1 MRGGDKEKMN
11 FHRHKSKLLWF
22 IVTIAVLA
30 GAAGIFQYNITKDK
44 RTVAECLQNENMV
57 MIIERYDTTEYIFAE
72 PLVYG
77 ADEAYFPNAF
87 SAAKVMS
94 QENFKPLSTEDKDTL
109 LAYLKNVQY
118 RLKRNNER
126 SSGMSKIA
134 DTYWIYIT
142 TFKDSGES
150 DAWLYFSLSKDM
162 KASFIDSPQISRF
175 IGLDEDFSAY
185 LENLFTE

>member
-1 MRGGDKEKMN
+1 MN

-30 GAAGIFQYNITKDK
+30 GAAGIFQYNITQDK

-87 SAAKVMS
+87 SAAKV
-94 QENFKPLSTEDKDTL
+94 L
-109 LAYLKNVQY
+109 
-118 RLKRNNER
+118 
-126 SSGMSKIA
+126 
-134 DTYWIYIT
+134 
-142 TFKDSGES
+142 
-150 DAWLYFSLSKDM
+150 
-162 KASFIDSPQISRF
+162 
-175 IGLDEDFSAY
+175 
-185 LENLFTE
+185 

>member
-1 MRGGDKEKMN
+1 MLSRWYTVRTRHI
-11 FHRHKSKLLWF
+11 FH
-22 IVTIAVLA
+22 
-30 GAAGIFQYNITKDK
+30 
-44 RTVAECLQNENMV
+44 
-57 MIIERYDTTEYIFAE
+57 
-72 PLVYG
+72 
-77 ADEAYFPNAF
+77 NAF

-142 TFKDSGES
+142 TFKIAARVTRG
-150 DAWLYFSLSKDM
+150 
-162 KASFIDSPQISRF
+162 FIFHSQKI
-175 IGLDEDFSAY
+175 
-185 LENLFTE
+185 

>member
-1 MRGGDKEKMN
+1 MN

-109 LAYLKNVQY
+109 LAYLKNLQY

>member
-1 MRGGDKEKMN
+1 M
-11 FHRHKSKLLWF
+11 
-22 IVTIAVLA
+22 
-30 GAAGIFQYNITKDK
+30 
-44 RTVAECLQNENMV
+44 
-57 MIIERYDTTEYIFAE
+57 
-72 PLVYG
+72 
-77 ADEAYFPNAF
+77 
-87 SAAKVMS
+87 
-94 QENFKPLSTEDKDTL
+94 

>member
-1 MRGGDKEKMN
+1 
-11 FHRHKSKLLWF
+11 
-22 IVTIAVLA
+22 
-30 GAAGIFQYNITKDK
+30 
-44 RTVAECLQNENMV
+44 MV

-142 TFKDSGES
+142 TFKV
-150 DAWLYFSLSKDM
+150 
-162 KASFIDSPQISRF
+162 
-175 IGLDEDFSAY
+175 
-185 LENLFTE
+185 